1 MERIIVK
8 FGSAI
13 WIAFCMVFFF
23 DVQMNEPRFWI
34 TTIGLGITLGIKD
47 YYENDDQDDKQ

>member
-8 FGSAI
+8 FGTPL

-23 DVQMNEPRFWI
+23 DVKMHEARFWI
-34 TTIGLGITLGIKD
+34 TTIGLGITLGINE
-47 YYENDDQDDKQ
+47 YYNDKSEDDE